1 MSRKPVFIATI
12 AICIVS
18 YGGKTNALQ
27 KFSFN
32 EGERIEGVIS
42 KTELNRL
49 RIEGDRIKEIIGLSK
64 DYHAEGEGKNGQIF
78 IKASTETNEPAIF
91 SIITEKGKTQD
102 FKLLPKS
109 KKGEVIIVE
118 TIKTTGNSNTVG
130 VKHKNH
136 GEILDAIKQAFHEP
150 RPREAIEEKESAGIR
165 ASLLVM
171 KQFHGYLV
179 EVWNIMNISQD
190 SIEINE
196 KDFEFQGKLA
206 AIALEKLSLNPE
218 ESTIMYVVRP

>member
-1 MSRKPVFIATI
+1 MSKKLS
-12 AICIVS
+12 AIMGIFVCIMG
-18 YGGKTNALQ
+18 YGSNANALQ

-42 KTELNRL
+42 KNELNRL

-64 DYHAEGEGKNGQIF
+64 NYHAEGEGKNGQIF
-78 IKASTETNEPAIF
+78 IKASIETNEPAIF

-118 TIKTTGNSNTVG
+118 TMKAIGNSTTVG

-136 GEILDAIKQAFHEP
+136 GEILEAIKQASIAP
-150 RPREAIEEKESAGIR
+150 RPNIALQETELEGVK

-171 KQFHGYLV
+171 KQSHGYLV
-179 EVWNIMNISQD
+179 EVWSVTNVSKD
-190 SIEINE
+190 SIEIDE
-196 KDFEFQGKLA
+196 KDFEFKGRQ
-206 AIALEKLSLNPE
+206 AIALEKLHLKPE
-218 ESTIMYVVRP
+218 ESTIMYVVKS